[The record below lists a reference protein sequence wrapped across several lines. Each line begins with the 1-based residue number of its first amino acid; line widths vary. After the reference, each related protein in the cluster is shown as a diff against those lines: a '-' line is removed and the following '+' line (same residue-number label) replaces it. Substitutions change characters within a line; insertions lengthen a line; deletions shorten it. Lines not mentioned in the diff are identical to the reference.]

1 MSRMTLNTRIILEP
15 VNVIATSCHDV
26 GYHVT
31 FIIVLSLQHYTC
43 KLHHMSQNLARLACG
58 QSGARTHTRHS
69 GEMIEWLSAVMKYQ
83 CS

>member
-1 MSRMTLNTRIILEP
+1 MIVMSRMTLNTRIILEP

-43 KLHHMSQNLARLACG
+43 KLHHMSHFIGDEEKRENLGR
-58 QSGARTHTRHS
+58 R
-69 GEMIEWLSAVMKYQ
+69 E
-83 CS
+83 